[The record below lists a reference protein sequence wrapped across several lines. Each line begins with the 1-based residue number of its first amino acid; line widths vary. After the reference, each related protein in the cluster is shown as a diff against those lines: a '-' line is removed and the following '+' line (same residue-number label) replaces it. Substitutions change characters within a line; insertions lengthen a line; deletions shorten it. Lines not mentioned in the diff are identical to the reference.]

1 MDRNDRP
8 PRPSILTMGR
18 LATSAFAA
26 LAAGFGFAHGLR
38 AEGFDPVAVAAGAD
52 AGYVQRKFAADG
64 KAPRSETYLF
74 AKGSHFG
81 GYLRDPSLEHEQ
93 FMAIAQTLAPDL
105 AEQRFFPAPA
115 SKVADLL
122 IVIHWGLTSVENDTA
137 NSDAESLMKD
147 LGTQGSGKQDMD
159 RINQDL
165 DFMRA
170 NSALSS
176 QGPEANAQLLGF
188 SSELKSEEYKSIAT
202 ATGATY
208 LDHVL
213 RDDLMDDRYFVILMA
228 YDMKSLR
235 VGDKGRKPKLLWSTH
250 FSMRAVGHSFTAALP
265 IMGKA
270 ASGYFGHQ
278 VDQLVLDAGTVP
290 EGKVEVG
297 EPRTVEEKKN

>member
-1 MDRNDRP
+1 
-8 PRPSILTMGR
+8 MGR
-18 LATSAFAA
+18 LAISVFAS
-26 LAAGFGFAHGLR
+26 LAAGLGLSQGLQ
-38 AEGFDPVAVAAGAD
+38 AEGFDSVAVAAGAD

-81 GYLRDPSLEHEQ
+81 GYLRDPSLEQAQ

-105 AEQRFFPAPA
+105 AEQRFFPAA
-115 SKVADLL
+115 SSKVADLL
-122 IVIHWGLTSVENDTA
+122 IVVHWGLTSVENDTG
-137 NSDAESLMKD
+137 NPDAESLMKD

-159 RINQDL
+159 RSNQDL

-170 NSALSS
+170 NSSLSS
-176 QGPEANAQLLGF
+176 QGPEGNAELLGF
-188 SSELKSEEYKSIAT
+188 SSELKSEEYRSIAT

-208 LDHVL
+208 LDQVL
-213 RDDLMDDRYFVILMA
+213 RGELMEDRYFVILMA
-228 YDMKSLR
+228 YDLKSLR
-235 VGDKGRKPKLLWSTH
+235 AGEKGRKPKLLWSTH
-250 FSMRAVGHSFTAALP
+250 FSMRATGHSFTAALP

>member
-1 MDRNDRP
+1 
-8 PRPSILTMGR
+8 MGR
-18 LATSAFAA
+18 LATSALAA
-26 LAAGFGFAHGLR
+26 LAAGLGLLNGLR
-38 AEGFDPVAVAAGAD
+38 AEGYDPVAVAAGAD
-52 AGYVQRKFAADG
+52 AGYVERRFGADG

-74 AKGSHFG
+74 ATGSHFG
-81 GYLRDPSLEHEQ
+81 GYLHDPSLEHEQ

-105 AEQRFFPAPA
+105 AEQRFFPASS

-122 IVIHWGLTSVENDTA
+122 IVVHWGLTSVENDTG

-159 RINQDL
+159 RVNQDL
-165 DFMRA
+165 DLMRA
-170 NSALSS
+170 NSSLSS
-176 QGPEANAQLLGF
+176 QGPESNAQLLGF
-188 SSELKSEEYKSIAT
+188 SSELRSEEYRSIAT

-208 LDHVL
+208 LDQVL
-213 RDDLMDDRYFVILMA
+213 RGDLMEDRYFVILMA
-228 YDMKSLR
+228 YDLKSLR
-235 VGDKGRKPKLLWSTH
+235 AGEKGRKPKLLWSTH
-250 FSMRAVGHSFTAALP
+250 FSMRAIGHSFAAALP

-270 ASGYFGHQ
+270 ASGYFGRQ